1 MLREFQHCNAN
12 KVDVLFIKCFLQE
25 VLSEMANESKNEK
38 KAAKELKHLQE
49 EKAKKE
55 KKAAKAQEAREKRK
69 ASIEKS
75 NAKQAEKEK
84 KRRNMTKGQKVRRVL
99 LPLLAVLVALAIA
112 LSVFFGLFDRAFAAE
127 KTADGDRI
135 SVAEYEYYNR
145 MYFNYYYQ
153 MSQQY
158 EQYYGSYYGAGAGK
172 MMTGYDYTK
181 SPADQEFVANKDA
194 GLTIDKKYGKNPTW
208 ADYFEQ
214 ESLKEANSSTM
225 LYKKAVEEGYKLTKA
240 EQKELDEFLESL
252 QKNADDDGYSLDA
265 YLRTN
270 YGRGMSPSLLK
281 KIYSKQTIVNR
292 YKEDKEAEFA
302 KAITDEEIEKE
313 FNENAKDY
321 TTVDIRNFSFTNK
334 FAGKEKAAKED
345 IQKENASLKKKAQ
358 AFLESVNLSNFT
370 QMAYDA
376 TEDKTTKE
384 QMKDDASYSSMAD
397 TNYNA
402 VHDYVSKEAADWAF
416 SSDRK
421 SGDKQVFAVK
431 DDNGAVNYHVYVM
444 ENVMKRD
451 NQYPVNV
458 RQILFMVSE
467 DSATDATQT
476 ETGHTDKEAKKLAD
490 DTLAKWKKGDAT
502 DASFAKLATKL
513 TEDTGS
519 KENGGLYEN
528 VTKDSNYVEPF
539 LNWCFADGRKKGDS
553 GIIKTDY
560 GYHIMYL
567 SSKSKDP
574 VWKNTVREAL
584 AHQKFDKYIES
595 TIKAD
600 ETKVSNHWTKVV
612 KKRIA
617 KAADT
622 VITNAGLNA
631 ASAAESMGQAVVA
644 E

>member
-1 MLREFQHCNAN
+1 
-12 KVDVLFIKCFLQE
+12 
-25 VLSEMANESKNEK
+25 MANESKNEK
-38 KAAKELKHLQE
+38 KAQKELKHLQE

-69 ASIEKS
+69 ASMEKS
-75 NAKQAEKEK
+75 NAKQAAKEK
-84 KRRNMTKGQKVRRVL
+84 KRRNMTKGQKLRRVL
-99 LPLLAVLVALAIA
+99 LPLLAILVAVAIA

-158 EQYYGSYYGAGAGK
+158 EQYYGAYYGEGAGK
-172 MMTGYDYTK
+172 MMTGYDYSK
-181 SPADQEFVANKDA
+181 SPADQEFTPNEDA
-194 GLTIDKKYGKNPTW
+194 GLTIDKKYGEHPTW

-225 LYKKAVEEGYKLTKA
+225 IYKKAVEEGYKLTKA

-292 YKEDKEAEFA
+292 YKEDKQAELA

-313 FNENAKDY
+313 FNENSKDY

-334 FAGKEKAAKED
+334 YAGEEKVSKED
-345 IQKENASLKKKAQ
+345 VKKENDSLKKKAQ

-376 TEDKTTKE
+376 TDDKDTKE
-384 QMKDDASYSSMAD
+384 QMKDDSSYTSMND
-397 TNYNA
+397 TNYTA
-402 VHDYVSKEAADWAF
+402 IHDYVSKEAADWAF
-416 SSDRK
+416 DSDRK

-431 DDNGAVNYHVYVM
+431 EDNGAVNYHVYVM
-444 ENVMKRD
+444 ENVLQRD

-458 RQILFMVSE
+458 RQILFMVAD
-467 DSATDATQT
+467 DSASDATQN
-476 ETGHTDKEAKKLAD
+476 ESGHSDKEAKKLAD

-502 DASFAKLATKL
+502 DDSFAKLAKKL

-519 KENGGLYEN
+519 AENGGLYEN

-553 GIIKTDY
+553 GVIKTDY
-560 GYHIMYL
+560 GYHVMYL
-567 SSKSKDP
+567 SSKSKDA

-584 AHQKFDKYIES
+584 AKKQFDQYIED

-600 ETKVSNHWTKVV
+600 DVKVSKHWTKVV
-612 KKRIA
+612 KKRLA

-631 ASAAESMGQAVVA
+631 ASSTGGLEEALAAAE
-644 E
+644 

>member
-1 MLREFQHCNAN
+1 
-12 KVDVLFIKCFLQE
+12 
-25 VLSEMANESKNEK
+25 MANETKTEK
-38 KAAKELKHLQE
+38 KAEKELKKIQE
-49 EKAKKE
+49 QKAKKE
-55 KKAAKAQEAREKRK
+55 KKAAKALEAREKRK

-75 NAKQAEKEK
+75 NEKQAAKEK
-84 KRRNMTKGQKVRRVL
+84 KRRNMTKGQKARRIL
-99 LPLLAVLVALAIA
+99 FPLLAVLVVLAIA
-112 LSVFFGLFDRAFAAE
+112 LCTFFGVFDRAVAAE

-158 EQYYGSYYGAGAGK
+158 EQYYGSYYGTGAGK

-181 SPADQEFVANKDA
+181 APADQEFVANEEA
-194 GLTIDKKYGKNPTW
+194 GLTIDEKYGENPTW

-225 LYKKAVEEGYKLTKA
+225 LYKKALAEGYELTKS
-240 EQKELDEFLESL
+240 EQKELDEFIESL
-252 QKNADDDGYSLDA
+252 QKNADDDSYSLDA

-281 KIYSKQTIVNR
+281 KIYTKQTIVNR
-292 YKEDKEAEFA
+292 YKEDKQKELA

-321 TTVDIRNFSFTNK
+321 TTVDIRNFTVNNSLT
-334 FAGKEKAAKED
+334 ADSKASKDEIKKA
-345 IQKENASLKKKAQ
+345 NATAKKKAQ

-376 TEDKTTKE
+376 TEDSEQKE
-384 QMKDDASYSSMAD
+384 LMKDDASYSSMDD
-397 TNYNA
+397 TNYTA
-402 VHDYVSKEAADWAF
+402 IHDYVSKEAADWAF

-421 SGDKQVFAVK
+421 SGDKKLFEVK
-431 DDNGAVNYHVYVM
+431 DENGIATYYIYCM

-458 RQILFMVSE
+458 RQILFMVT
-467 DSATDATQT
+467 DSSSTDATET
-476 ETGHTDKEAKKLAD
+476 ETGHTDAEAKKLAD
-490 DTLAKWKKGDAT
+490 DALAKWKKGKAT
-502 DASFAKLATKL
+502 DASFAALATKL

-519 KENGGLYEN
+519 AENGGLYEN

-539 LNWCFADGRKKGDS
+539 LNWCFADGRKKGDT

-560 GYHIMYL
+560 GYHVMYL

-574 VWKNTVREAL
+574 VWKNTVRDTL
-584 AHQKFDKYIES
+584 ASQKFDKYLES

-600 ETKVSNHWTKVV
+600 ETKVSEHWVKVV
-612 KKRIA
+612 SKRIH
-617 KAADT
+617 KAAQT
-622 VITNAGLNA
+622 VITNAGLNS
-631 ASAAESMGQAVVA
+631 ASSGLSDASVVTA
-644 E
+644 DE

>member
-1 MLREFQHCNAN
+1 
-12 KVDVLFIKCFLQE
+12 
-25 VLSEMANESKNEK
+25 MANESKNEK
-38 KAAKELKHLQE
+38 KAQKELKHLQE

-69 ASIEKS
+69 ASMEKS
-75 NAKQAEKEK
+75 NAKQAAKEK
-84 KRRNMTKGQKVRRVL
+84 KRRNLTKGQKLRRVL
-99 LPLLAVLVALAIA
+99 LPLLAILVAVAIA

-158 EQYYGSYYGAGAGK
+158 EQYYGAYYGEGAGK
-172 MMTGYDYTK
+172 MMTGYDYSK
-181 SPADQEFVANKDA
+181 SPADQEFTPNEDA
-194 GLTIDKKYGKNPTW
+194 GLTIDKKYGEHPTW

-225 LYKKAVEEGYKLTKA
+225 IYKKAVEEGYKLTKA

-292 YKEDKEAEFA
+292 YKEDKQAELA

-313 FNENAKDY
+313 FNENSKDY

-334 FAGKEKAAKED
+334 YAGEEKVSKED
-345 IQKENASLKKKAQ
+345 VKKENDSLKKKAQ

-376 TEDKTTKE
+376 TDDKDTKE
-384 QMKDDASYSSMAD
+384 QMKDDSSYTSMND
-397 TNYNA
+397 TNYTA
-402 VHDYVSKEAADWAF
+402 IHDYVSKEAADWAF
-416 SSDRK
+416 DSDRK

-431 DDNGAVNYHVYVM
+431 EDNGAVNYHVYVM
-444 ENVMKRD
+444 ENVLQRD

-458 RQILFMVSE
+458 RQILFMVAD
-467 DSATDATQT
+467 DSASDATQN
-476 ETGHTDKEAKKLAD
+476 ESGHSDKEAKKLAD

-502 DASFAKLATKL
+502 DDSFAKLAKKL

-519 KENGGLYEN
+519 AENGGLYEN

-553 GIIKTDY
+553 GVIKTDY
-560 GYHIMYL
+560 GYHVMYL
-567 SSKSKDP
+567 SSKSKDA

-584 AHQKFDKYIES
+584 AKKQFDQYIED

-600 ETKVSNHWTKVV
+600 DVKVSKHWTKVV
-612 KKRIA
+612 KKRLA

-631 ASAAESMGQAVVA
+631 ASSTGGLEEALAAAE
-644 E
+644 